1 VPANTQQTTNGY
13 RSDHCMAFLRP
24 QVQLQATLSR
34 LTARMHDIQVR
45 REETRHKLLEA
56 RHLVEILLID
66 ENDLTLAHEEV
77 EADLVKL
84 KAHEVRAC
92 AVRVPHYSPCVSFYQ
107 LRARLQAAMQ
117 SHAAAGVCRRAWRGW
132 SPPSTSTTNTT

>member
-1 VPANTQQTTNGY
+1 MNHYGLSA
-13 RSDHCMAFLRP
+13 P

-92 AVRVPHYSPCVSFYQ
+92 PVRLAV
-107 LRARLQAAMQ
+107 QA
-117 SHAAAGVCRRAWRGW
+117 VL
-132 SPPSTSTTNTT
+132 